1 MEKTEIEFQQF
12 KVPEKARLLIHDCK
26 KTGEEILSR
35 PEGRGSIAQFEPADG
50 LICWNLLNS
59 VRQQYFKGNTPVFCE
74 WGSGLGLVTLLAAML
89 GMTATGIEVEDELV
103 DLSREFS
110 LQHGIP
116 ASFIHTSMYPKDN
129 PQPRINYKEVELFF
143 AYPWPDQISQML
155 NLFEEV
161 AVAGSIFLCYHGGRN
176 FKAFRR

>member
-1 MEKTEIEFQQF
+1 MEKLELDFQHF
-12 KVPEKARLLIHDCK
+12 NVPEKTRLLIQDCK

-35 PEGRGSIAQFEPADG
+35 PEGYGSIAQFEPADG

-59 VRQQYFKGNTPVFCE
+59 VVQQHYKGSRPVFCE

-89 GMTATGIEVEDELV
+89 GMQATGIEVEDELV

-110 LQHGIP
+110 QQHAIP

-129 PQPRINYKEVELFF
+129 PQPRISYEDVDLFF
-143 AYPWPDQISQML
+143 AYPWPDQISQMVG
-155 NLFEEV
+155 LFEEV
-161 AVAGSIFLCYHGGRN
+161 AVNGAIFLCYHGGRN
-176 FKAFRR
+176 FRVLRR